1 MIRFDYAIKF
11 YIIYKKAM
19 ANHVY
24 TNVHIKFATAENCND
39 FLEWINYT
47 PNENTTYGEQIELSC
62 NCMLDTLYPDKE
74 ESHAYFIDNIGAKW
88 IFFDGIEYNE
98 TDVYIDWTS
107 AWSATDKL
115 IDRLGDFLIDRYPG
129 VELRVTYE
137 DEGFAFVGAIFTNSR
152 NSDSIEY
159 VPGSDELENSE
170 YQDEDNCLSDKFFDD
185 MIVKKQELLDACID
199 NVNNSDI

>member
-1 MIRFDYAIKF
+1 
-11 YIIYKKAM
+11 M

-47 PNENTTYGEQIELSC
+47 PNETITYCERIELSC
-62 NCMLDTLYPDKE
+62 NRMLDTLYPDKE

-88 IFFDGIEYNE
+88 IFFDGIEYNDTE
-98 TDVYIDWTS
+98 VYIDWSS

-115 IDRLGDFLIDRYPG
+115 IDRLGEFLIEQYPN
-129 VELRVTYE
+129 VELEVTYE
-137 DEGFAFVGAIFTNSR
+137 DEGFGFVGAIYMNSR
-152 NSDSIEY
+152 GSDSIEY
-159 VPGSDELENSE
+159 VPSSDELSNSE
-170 YQDEDNCLSDKFFDD
+170 YLDDDDCFNDQLFDE
-185 MIVKKQELLDACID
+185 MIAKKQELLDACID